1 MENYETAKQNAK
13 KIYASIKIVW
23 CPALHDSVVF
33 NRIGFQHLI
42 QKGSAFRPKSEQKRR
57 FALLVHAKDILQ
69 QSNVASEEDKAGA
82 KLWIISGNRDGIDIK
97 IIVRQIGNGKKH
109 FLSIYGKKQKS
120 APKSADS

>member
-1 MENYETAKQNAK
+1 MENYQTAKQNAK

-42 QKGSAFRPKSEQKRR
+42 QKGPAFRPKSEQRRR
-57 FALLVHAKDILQ
+57 FALLIYAKDILE
-69 QSNVASEEDKAGA
+69 QSDVAEEEDRANA
-82 KLWIISGNRDGIDIK
+82 KLWIISGSRDNLDIK

-109 FLSIYGKKQKS
+109 FLSIYGRKQKS